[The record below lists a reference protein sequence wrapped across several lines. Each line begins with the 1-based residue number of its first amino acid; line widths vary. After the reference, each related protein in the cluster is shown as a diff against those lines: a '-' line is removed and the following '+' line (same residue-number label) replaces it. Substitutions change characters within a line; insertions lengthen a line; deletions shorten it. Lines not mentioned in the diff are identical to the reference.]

1 MIRKLSQM
9 KIFMHM
15 EISVTS
21 KMSQMKDPPV
31 DAERERLREEAVRE
45 YSQMARNAKRRR
57 GDREELRGQS
67 KLQRVLNWW

>member
-1 MIRKLSQM
+1 MTEE
-9 KIFMHM
+9 KI
-15 EISVTS
+15 
-21 KMSQMKDPPV
+21 